1 VQCKILP
8 ETSSSGTDTQPE
20 LIEAMEKEIE
30 TRIREE
36 YERKMAAKKR
46 LALNMPQDS
55 SGGADESSGPLVKP
69 KPLLTTKNPTMKM
82 EFTEELVAHKSPTGS
97 GGTGFS
103 FREQSN
109 IDYLLNRDPMKEFFS
124 LTCQSIKLNSP
135 HMNTICTID
144 TEQLYIK
151 ANKMNIPF
159 FKWASWI
166 EDFLNKEFLRAALKK
181 SRRNG
186 ISSKPNTKT
195 FLAAEKIT
203 QQKLMDQAK
212 FF

>member
-1 VQCKILP
+1 
-8 ETSSSGTDTQPE
+8 
-20 LIEAMEKEIE
+20 
-30 TRIREE
+30 
-36 YERKMAAKKR
+36 
-46 LALNMPQDS
+46 
-55 SGGADESSGPLVKP
+55 
-69 KPLLTTKNPTMKM
+69 
-82 EFTEELVAHKSPTGS
+82 
-97 GGTGFS
+97 
-103 FREQSN
+103 
-109 IDYLLNRDPMKEFFS
+109 
-124 LTCQSIKLNSP
+124 
-135 HMNTICTID
+135 
-144 TEQLYIK
+144 
-151 ANKMNIPF
+151 MNIPF